1 MRSERP
7 SSGDQIPVHGGVVE
21 VHVREL
27 DQLFHTMDPS
37 PFHEKGLHPDAE
49 EFIVAAARE
58 LPSGRPAA
66 LVVHLDKP
74 AGLPDEA
81 RVIGDAVRRHFA
93 REAQFLRWELRRLIR
108 RGAVN
113 LAIGLTVL
121 AGALAGGDY
130 LARHFGGHLATLL
143 GQSLHIGGWVAMW
156 HPMEIFLYGWW
167 PILNNRRLYE
177 RLSQIP
183 VRIVHTRDAD
193 PRAHVVVQEM
203 VSSPAAPPNGDGDGS
218 RLRGA

>member
-37 PFHEKGLHPDAE
+37 PFHEKALHPDAE
-49 EFIVAAARE
+49 EFIIAAARE
-58 LPSGRPAA
+58 LPSGPPAA
-66 LVVHLDKP
+66 LVVYLDKP

-130 LARHFGGHLATLL
+130 LTRHFGGHVGTLL
-143 GQSLHIGGWVAMW
+143 GQSLHLGGWVAMW
-156 HPMEIFLYGWW
+156 HPMEIFLYEWW

-183 VRIVHTRDAD
+183 VRIVYARDAD
-193 PRAHVVVQEM
+193 PRAQVVVQEIA
-203 VSSPAAPPNGDGDGS
+203 SSAPPPPNGNGDGS
-218 RLRGA
+218 RPRGV

>member
-1 MRSERP
+1 MHSERP
-7 SSGDQIPVHGGVVE
+7 SSGDQIPVHGSVVE
-21 VHVREL
+21 VHVSEL

-37 PFHEKGLHPDAE
+37 PFHEKALHPDAE
-49 EFIVAAARE
+49 EFIIAAARE

-66 LVVHLDKP
+66 LVVYLDKP
-74 AGLPDEA
+74 VGLPDET

-93 REAQFLRWELRRLIR
+93 REAQFLRWELRRLLR

-121 AGALAGGDY
+121 AAALAGGDY
-130 LARHFGGHLATLL
+130 LARHLGGHLAKLL
-143 GQSLHIGGWVAMW
+143 GQSLHIGGYVAMW
-156 HPMEIFLYGWW
+156 HPMEIFLYEWW
-167 PILNNRRLYE
+167 PILNNRRLHE

-193 PRAHVVVQEM
+193 PRAQVVVEEM
-203 VSSPAAPPNGDGDGS
+203 VGSAAAPPDVNGDGS
-218 RLRGA
+218 RPRGV